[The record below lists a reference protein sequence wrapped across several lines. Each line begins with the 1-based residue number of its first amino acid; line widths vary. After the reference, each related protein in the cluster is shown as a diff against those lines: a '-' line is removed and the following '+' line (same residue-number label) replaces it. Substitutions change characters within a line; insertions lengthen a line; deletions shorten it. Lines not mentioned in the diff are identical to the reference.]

1 MRCSEGRQVLDHAEP
16 GFAFH
21 CNANGERDLI
31 CFRLTDHVS
40 YIAFTV
46 GVRLMVDLVRTVKK
60 LLYREEMMGI
70 DESVCNERK
79 GK

>member
-1 MRCSEGRQVLDHAEP
+1 MLDHAEP

-21 CNANGERDLI
+21 CNANGERFD
-31 CFRLTDHVS
+31 LTDHVS

-60 LLYREEMMGI
+60 LL
-70 DESVCNERK
+70 
-79 GK
+79 